1 MATVVWCH
9 IALIMARADMIFCV
23 AYMSN
28 VNGFDLK
35 NSEEILQRDCIS
47 CMKIMLG
54 GVVVRQTINVNTM
67 TLDFRS

>member
-9 IALIMARADMIFCV
+9 IALIMARVDMIFCI
-23 AYMSN
+23 AFMSN

-54 GVVVRQTINVNTM
+54 GVVDTADN
-67 TLDFRS
+67 